1 MNPSFRSTLALVSL
15 LLAAAC
21 AAPPAK
27 RIEPAPPKSVEGL
40 PVLRATVWDAL
51 PGWRDDDSAAAWPA
65 FQKSCS
71 VLKNR
76 PDWSGICAAANALS
90 QPDDAQ
96 VREFFEAKLTPLQI
110 IDANGG
116 EEGLVTGYYEPLLHG
131 SRKPSARYRYPVYSA
146 PDDLLTIDLA
156 SVYPDLKGMRL
167 RGRIDGKKVV
177 PYYNRA
183 DIDNGLAPLKG
194 RELYWVDDAV
204 ELFFLQIQGSGRI
217 QLENGELARVGYA
230 DQNGY
235 PYRSIGKRL
244 VETGELTL
252 DKASMQGIKDW
263 AKRHPSKLKELLDY
277 NASYVFFRELPRA
290 DGGPIGALGVALSE
304 GRSVAVDRHAIPLGA
319 PIFLATS
326 WPNSSRPLERL
337 MLAQD
342 TGGAI
347 RGAIRADF
355 FWGFGPEAGKQAG
368 AMKQRG
374 RIWLLWPKNAELPA
388 NGNGESR

>member
-1 MNPSFRSTLALVSL
+1 MTTSFRSTLALVAL
-15 LLAAAC
+15 LLLAAC
-21 AAPPAK
+21 AAPTKRLEQAPAK
-27 RIEPAPPKSVEGL
+27 PVEGA

-51 PGWRDDDSAAAWPA
+51 PGWREDDSAAAWPG
-65 FQKSCS
+65 FLQSCS

-76 PDWSGICAAANALS
+76 PAWADTCAAANALP
-90 QPDDAQ
+90 QPDAAQ
-96 VREFFEAKLTPLQI
+96 VREFFEAKLTPFQL
-110 IDANGG
+110 IDASGG
-116 EEGLVTGYYEPLLHG
+116 EEGLITGYYEPLLHG

-146 PDDLLTIDLA
+146 PDDLLTIDMA
-156 SVYPDLKGMRL
+156 SVYPELKGLRL
-167 RGRIDGKKVV
+167 RGRVDGKKVV

-183 DIDNGLAPLKG
+183 EIDDGLAPLKG

-217 QLENGELARVGYA
+217 QLENGELVRVGYA

-235 PYRSIGKRL
+235 PYHSIGKKL
-244 VETGELTL
+244 VESGELSL

-263 AKRHPSKLKELLDY
+263 AKRNPGKLKALLDY
-277 NASYVFFRELPRA
+277 NASYVFFHELPNA
-290 DGGPIGALGVALSE
+290 DGGPIGALGVPLSD

-326 WPNSSRPLERL
+326 WPNSNRPLDRL

-368 AMKQRG
+368 AMKQSG
-374 RIWLLWPKNAELPA
+374 RIWLLWPKGAALPA
-388 NGNGESR
+388 NGNGETP